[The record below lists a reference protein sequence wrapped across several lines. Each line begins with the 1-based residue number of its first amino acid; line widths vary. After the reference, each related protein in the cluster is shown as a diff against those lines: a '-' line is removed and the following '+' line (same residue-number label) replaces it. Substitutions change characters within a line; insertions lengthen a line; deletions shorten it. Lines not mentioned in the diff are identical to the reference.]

1 MKNLLS
7 LMLLCFCMFASNLK
21 AQERALNEEDIKKL
35 TPALLV
41 IDIQNDYLPHMSET
55 DRKSAMDTINKA
67 IAIFHQ
73 KKLPVIRI
81 YHHEAGYGPH
91 PGSEGFEFP
100 KSVLVSESDPKVI
113 KHYPD
118 AFNKTCLDSLLKQLG
133 VNTLILCGL
142 SATGCV
148 LGTYF
153 GGANHDYMTLMLK
166 DGLISPDSEQTAVIR
181 EICAGLDYSGL
192 KGMLSFKH

>member
-1 MKNLLS
+1 MKNLLTVTVI
-7 LMLLCFCMFASNLK
+7 CFCMFSSNLL

-35 TPALLV
+35 SPALLV

-67 IAIFHQ
+67 IVIFHQ

-81 YHHEAGYGPH
+81 YHDEEGIGPH
-91 PGSEGFEFP
+91 PGSEGFEYP
-100 KSVLVSESDPKVI
+100 KSVMVSMSDPKVI
-113 KHYPD
+113 KHYPN

-153 GGANHDYMTLMLK
+153 GGIDHDYTTLMLK
-166 DGLISPDSEQTAVIR
+166 DGLISPDSEQTAVISK
-181 EICAGLDYSGL
+181 ISAGLDYSGL
-192 KGMLSFKH
+192 KSMLSYRH